1 MKYFQNKTIVI
12 PCDFSEPAMDAVNEA
27 LALAEDSTSIHVVHV
42 VDPTPVMISVDPALP
57 IPASYDHGRFQ
68 EAQQQMKQMFEKG
81 DYARL
86 KIHCSIGDPGAE
98 IADYATSV
106 RANMIIMPSHGRSG
120 LGRLLMGSVAER
132 VLRLADCPVL
142 ILRKPKK

>member
-1 MKYFQNKTIVI
+1 MKYFNNQTIVV
-12 PCDFSEPAMDAVNEA
+12 PFDFSDPAKEAIDEA
-27 LALAEDSTSIHVVHV
+27 LDLAEDSTSIHVIHV
-42 VDPTPVMISVDPALP
+42 VDPTPVMISLDPALP
-57 IPASYDHGRFQ
+57 VPASYDHGRYQ
-68 EAQQQMKQMFEKG
+68 DALDQMKQLFEKG

-86 KIHCSIGDPGAE
+86 KVHCGIGDPGSE

-120 LGRLLMGSVAER
+120 LGRLLLGSVAER

-142 ILRKPKK
+142 ILRKPK